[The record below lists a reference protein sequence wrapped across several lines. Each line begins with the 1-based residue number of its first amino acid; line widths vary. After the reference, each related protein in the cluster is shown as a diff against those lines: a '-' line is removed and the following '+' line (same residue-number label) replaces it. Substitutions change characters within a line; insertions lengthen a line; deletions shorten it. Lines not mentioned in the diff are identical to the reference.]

1 MKDATQNWL
10 TLSEKEFKLAELS
23 LKGDEPIGVIY
34 HLHAAVEKALKAIYE
49 ETKGIPPKIH
59 NLRKL
64 AIECYGS
71 QMKSQEEKLFNLLDK
86 AFIDS
91 RYPKNIKQFE
101 NEYNINSC
109 KGLIQETK
117 GLIKCLRNILTKN

>member
-1 MKDATQNWL
+1 MKEATQNWI

-23 LKGDEPIGVIY
+23 LKGDEPIGIIY
-34 HLHAAVEKALKAIYE
+34 HLHAAVEKVLKAIYE
-49 ETKGIPPKIH
+49 ETKGTPPKIH

-71 QMKSQEEKLFNLLDK
+71 QIKSQEEKLFNMLDK

-91 RYPKNIKQFE
+91 RYPKSIKQFE
-101 NEYNINSC
+101 NDYNISSC
-109 KGLIQETK
+109 KELIKETK
-117 GLIKCLRNILTKN
+117 ELIKCLKNIPTKN